1 MFSLSKLILVKK
13 KKNSQFR
20 SITQEL
26 NASFDSLLEE
36 LRTKVVS
43 LISRYVPSFQSV
55 PLSTGLKW
63 FPIWTASSVPYRYV
77 PGEKS
82 PFHRM
87 IWDLFS
93 VALWDKARPRF
104 WDFGLMRRLRLSE
117 RGPFSTD
124 MLEWSSQ
131 YIVPVFS
138 YFFPSRE
145 IDPLSE
151 EEASYP
157 YSVNQLQHNTESR
170 FASSAAY
177 HPGPYSHCVTTFLC
191 GSVRM
196 RSTLAGDLSNTSF
209 SVMILSSGMRE

>member
-93 VALWDKARPRF
+93 VPLWDKARPRF

-131 YIVPVFS
+131 YFDKYQSLAIS
-138 YFFPSRE
+138 
-145 IDPLSE
+145 
-151 EEASYP
+151 
-157 YSVNQLQHNTESR
+157 
-170 FASSAAY
+170 
-177 HPGPYSHCVTTFLC
+177 FLPE
-191 GSVRM
+191 RL
-196 RSTLAGDLSNTSF
+196 TLFLRKKLLTR
-209 SVMILSSGMRE
+209 IQ

>member
-13 KKNSQFR
+13 KINYKFR

-55 PLSTGLKW
+55 PLSTGFKW
-63 FPIWTASSVPYRYV
+63 FPILTASSVPYRYV

-87 IWDLFS
+87 IWDLLS

-104 WDFGLMRRLRLSE
+104 WSD
-117 RGPFSTD
+117 
-124 MLEWSSQ
+124 
-131 YIVPVFS
+131 
-138 YFFPSRE
+138 
-145 IDPLSE
+145 
-151 EEASYP
+151 EEASFIRTWPFFY
-157 YSVNQLQHNTESR
+157 
-170 FASSAAY
+170 
-177 HPGPYSHCVTTFLC
+177 
-191 GSVRM
+191 
-196 RSTLAGDLSNTSF
+196 
-209 SVMILSSGMRE
+209 